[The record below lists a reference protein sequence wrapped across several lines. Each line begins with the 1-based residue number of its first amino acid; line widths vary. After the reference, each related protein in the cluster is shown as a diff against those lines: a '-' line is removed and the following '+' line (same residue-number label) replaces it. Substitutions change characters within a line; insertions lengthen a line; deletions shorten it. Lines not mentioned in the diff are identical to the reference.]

1 MSDVVDPLEPTNPT
15 QADPSLAA
23 TFDGVAPV
31 APFTTVTPVRQK
43 VTGVGLLYKINWYRA
58 TSRSQTLK
66 HQMAT

>member
-1 MSDVVDPLEPTNPT
+1 MSDVMSWILWKPTNPT

-43 VTGVGLLYKINWYRA
+43 VTGVGLQYRIK
-58 TSRSQTLK
+58 SIGIVPPPRSQTLK
-66 HQMAT
+66 H